1 MVPVA
6 LMYCRTP
13 SGSFGAHGSSL
24 PGNAD
29 RGRCVLVLFA
39 SLVALLPGGC
49 SSAMPSEPA
58 LCAAGCTH
66 DDAEVSPL
74 AVGEDVDRDGL
85 RDDEE
90 AAIALRF
97 APIVTLHAA
106 DWTRPASVAWVGLR
120 GGAFGSKPWDGAHG
134 QAKSGSADPAD
145 WVTYVHVCP
154 AGYGGVIVQY
164 WFFYPYNDG
173 PPMVQPRS
181 GLGACDRGAG
191 RGESAVGNVGGAA
204 WGQCSWGLAGLG
216 PASQGPGYAPG
227 GTVRE
232 GKPRLVLRSTGR
244 SLGGRSRTLRESGA
258 WVRSHALAHLGGRR
272 AEESRRTARSSRPR
286 DHGPRGAVGSV
297 RTSARHKRSPRTR
310 IPAWVVRRR
319 FAVLLAQAPF
329 PRTRHRDRCGFDRS
343 PLICLGAWQPWL
355 DVASRSG
362 MTALWTLPELSS

>member
-173 PPMVQPRS
+173 PLWFNHEADWEHV
-181 GLGACDRGAG
+181 
-191 RGESAVGNVGGAA
+191 
-204 WGQCSWGLAGLG
+204 
-216 PASQGPGYAPG
+216 
-227 GTVRE
+227 TV
-232 GKPRLVLRSTGR
+232 
-244 SLGGRSRTLRESGA
+244 A
-258 WVRSHALAHLGGRR
+258 
-272 AEESRRTARSSRPR
+272 
-286 DHGPRGAVGSV
+286 
-297 RTSARHKRSPRTR
+297 
-310 IPAWVVRRR
+310 
-319 FAVLLAQAPF
+319 
-329 PRTRHRDRCGFDRS
+329 
-343 PLICLGAWQPWL
+343 L
-355 DVASRSG
+355 DVARAPLGMWAARHGDNAPGVWRAWDRLRKVQDTHPEVLSAKGSHASYFDLQDVRWVDEAGRCESLERGCVHTLWRTWEAGGLRNLGELRAPLDLETMGHAGRWGASGLLPGTSAPRGPAFQRGWCAAASPSCSHKLLSRELA
-362 MTALWTLPELSS
+362 TAIGAASIDRR